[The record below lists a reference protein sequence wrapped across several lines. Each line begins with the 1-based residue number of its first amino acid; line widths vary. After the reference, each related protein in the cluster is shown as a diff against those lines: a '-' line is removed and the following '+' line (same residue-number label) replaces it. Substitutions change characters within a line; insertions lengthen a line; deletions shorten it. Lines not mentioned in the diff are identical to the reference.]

1 MKSKTRSVATNGTRL
16 SPEIDGRTVWA
27 RRCRDLIRLH
37 IADLGG
43 EAEIS
48 EAERSLVR
56 RAATLA
62 TELER
67 LEAQFAAAG
76 AADPDTL
83 DLYGRQAGTLKRILE
98 GLGLKRRPRECPQG
112 CGPRDVTPDL
122 KTYAAQ
128 LAREGAVDL

>member
-1 MKSKTRSVATNGTRL
+1 MK
-16 SPEIDGRTVWA
+16 
-27 RRCRDLIRLH
+27 DLMELH

-43 EAEIS
+43 ESEIS
-48 EAERSLVR
+48 EAERSLIR

-67 LEAQFAAAG
+67 MEAQFAAAG
-76 AADPDTL
+76 AADPETL
-83 DLYGRQAGTLKRILE
+83 DLYGRQAGTLKRMLE
-98 GLGLKRRPRECPQG
+98 GLGLKRR
-112 CGPRDVTPDL
+112 PRDVTPDL

>member
-1 MKSKTRSVATNGTRL
+1 MGGLSAMKARGRSKVTNGNRL
-16 SPEIDGRTVWA
+16 LPEVDGRTVWA
-27 RRCRDLIRLH
+27 RRMRDLIQAH
-37 IADLGG
+37 TADLGG
-43 EAEIS
+43 DSEMS

-76 AADPDTL
+76 AADPETL

-98 GLGLKRRPRECPQG
+98 GLGLRRR
-112 CGPRDVTPDL
+112 PRDVTPDL
-122 KTYAAQ
+122 REHIDARPAA
-128 LAREGAVDL
+128 

>member
-1 MKSKTRSVATNGTRL
+1 MKVRGRSTVTNGNRL
-16 SPEIDGRTVWA
+16 SADIDGRTVWA
-27 RRCRDLIRLH
+27 RRMRDLIELH
-37 IADLGG
+37 VADLGG
-43 EAEIS
+43 HDAIS

-76 AADPDTL
+76 AADPETL

-98 GLGLKRRPRECPQG
+98 GLGLRRR
-112 CGPRDVTPDL
+112 PRDVTPDL
-122 KTYAAQ
+122 REYIDARPAA
-128 LAREGAVDL
+128 